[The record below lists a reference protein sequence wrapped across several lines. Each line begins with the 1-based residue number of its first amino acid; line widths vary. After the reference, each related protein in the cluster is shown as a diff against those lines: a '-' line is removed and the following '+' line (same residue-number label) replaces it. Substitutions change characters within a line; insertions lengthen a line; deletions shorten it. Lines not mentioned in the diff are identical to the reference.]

1 MTFTPAITLT
11 DAITDPNLFGDTFAA
26 ESFWTWRVV
35 AKLIDGLPLTEKREI
50 ELFEQCTGRSYNR
63 HHRRA
68 VRRLILLIGRRG
80 GKDRAMSAIAIWRAA
95 LCANWRQYVS
105 AGEGAVALLLGAD
118 KRQAAILSNYCNG
131 LLEKPLL
138 AAEVVRRTNEVIE
151 FANGASLEISTN
163 DARLVRGRSAIAV
176 LGSEACHWRTDEASS
191 NSDTEVVGAAEPS
204 LSMCPDG
211 GLLALG
217 SSVHRTRGYMHAQ
230 WRKLWG
236 VENPDDETLVWF
248 AGSKVMNPRLPQQ
261 VIDAALSR
269 DTQRARAEF
278 ENVWRDDLS
287 GFLDVALIE
296 AAVDSGVMV
305 RPPRPG
311 VVYTSFCDPSGGVAD
326 SFTAAVAHVEGD
338 VAVLDNLLEI
348 RAPFN
353 PTSATQQVCGTLRAY
368 GLHSTTGDKYAA
380 AWTVD
385 AFAKCGVKYEHAEQ
399 DRSAL
404 YLNALPLFTA
414 ARTRLLDNKRLVAQ
428 FGALE
433 RRTSPVGK
441 DRVDHGPGGHDD
453 LCNAAAGALVLAVSN
468 PAIDWGRALADL
480 QAHFRGGFAGVMP
493 GDPNFPNRWNG
504 RHLG

>member
-1 MTFTPAITLT
+1 
-11 DAITDPNLFGDTFAA
+11 
-26 ESFWTWRVV
+26 
-35 AKLIDGLPLTEKREI
+35 
-50 ELFEQCTGRSYNR
+50 
-63 HHRRA
+63 
-68 VRRLILLIGRRG
+68 
-80 GKDRAMSAIAIWRAA
+80 
-95 LCANWRQYVS
+95 
-105 AGEGAVALLLGAD
+105 
-118 KRQAAILSNYCNG
+118 
-131 LLEKPLL
+131 
-138 AAEVVRRTNEVIE
+138 
-151 FANGASLEISTN
+151 
-163 DARLVRGRSAIAV
+163 
-176 LGSEACHWRTDEASS
+176 
-191 NSDTEVVGAAEPS
+191 
-204 LSMCPDG
+204 
-211 GLLALG
+211 
-217 SSVHRTRGYMHAQ
+217 
-230 WRKLWG
+230 LWG